1 MIELSLTLLLYVI
14 IGLIGLFIMFE
25 VIRIIILIIVLLV
38 SLFIQLPDWLKAG
51 IIILLTIIIYWR

>member
-1 MIELSLTLLLYVI
+1 MMEFFLALLLYVI

-38 SLFIQLPDWLKAG
+38 SLFIQLPDWLKTG
-51 IIILLTIIIYWR
+51 IIILLIIII